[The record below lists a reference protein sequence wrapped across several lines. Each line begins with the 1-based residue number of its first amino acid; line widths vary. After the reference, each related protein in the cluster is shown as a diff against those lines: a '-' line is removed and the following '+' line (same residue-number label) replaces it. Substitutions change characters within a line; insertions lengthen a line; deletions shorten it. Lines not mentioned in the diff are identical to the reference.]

1 MAPHFTSF
9 YLYLL
14 SRCWWLLACFRTIPI
29 SLVLPKMAGS
39 GELAPVAGE
48 VQEGLPQQVH
58 LSGLS
63 KPETQLGS
71 ARHRTPSRPP
81 ETT

>member
-1 MAPHFTSF
+1 
-9 YLYLL
+9 
-14 SRCWWLLACFRTIPI
+14 
-29 SLVLPKMAGS
+29 MAGS